1 MFAEPRKHKKNTI
14 INITPL
20 IDVVFQLVI
29 FFAVTTTFGEK
40 PSIELILPQA
50 KTAQL
55 ARMEETVITL
65 DKDGNIFFNAT
76 KIQPDQLRNKLTE
89 IQLSNKSDGQIVLQ
103 ADERVAY
110 KTVVFVM
117 DTAREIGFKN
127 VVSLTTPSNGN

>member
-1 MFAEPRKHKKNTI
+1 MFAESRKIKKNTI

-29 FFAVTTTFGEK
+29 FFAVTTTFVEK
-40 PSIELILPQA
+40 PAIELILPHA

-55 ARMEETVITL
+55 SRAEETVITL
-65 DKDGNIFFNAT
+65 DKDGNIFFNSTNIDPKELRT
-76 KIQPDQLRNKLTE
+76 KLSE
-89 IQLSNKSDGQIVLQ
+89 MQLSKSGAQIVLQ

-117 DTAREIGFKN
+117 DTARETGFKN
-127 VVSLTTPSNGN
+127 VVSLTMPPDGR